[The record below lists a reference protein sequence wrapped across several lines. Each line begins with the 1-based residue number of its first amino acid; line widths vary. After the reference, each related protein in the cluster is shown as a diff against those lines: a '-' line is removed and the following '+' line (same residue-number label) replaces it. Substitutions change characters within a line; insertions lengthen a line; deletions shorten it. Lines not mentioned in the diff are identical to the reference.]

1 MSPMLLRL
9 LVTGVLLLPGC
20 TVIAPEGDGLY
31 KGLGGEAGITEIV
44 DAFLGELSEDQDV
57 LPLFANTDIERFR
70 EKLIE
75 LLCDTAGGPCTY
87 SGDSMRDT
95 HRGMQISRAQFN
107 SVVEDLIRAME
118 HEQVPVGAQNE
129 LLRRL
134 AAMYGDIVY
143 L

>member
-1 MSPMLLRL
+1 ME
-9 LVTGVLLLPGC
+9 TTC
-20 TVIAPEGDGLY
+20 TRAS
-31 KGLGGEAGITEIV
+31 GGEAGITEIV
-44 DAFLGELSEDQDV
+44 DAFLVELSEDQDV
-57 LPLFANTDIERFR
+57 LPLFAHTDIERFR

-118 HEQVPVGAQNE
+118 REQVPVGAQNE

-134 AAMYGDIVY
+134 AAMYEDIVY

>member
-1 MSPMLLRL
+1 MLLRL
-9 LVTGVLLLPGC
+9 LMTTILLLPGC
-20 TVIAPEGDGLY
+20 TVIAPDGGDNLY
-31 KGLGGEAGITEIV
+31 TGLGGETGITEIV
-44 DAFLGELSEDQDV
+44 DAFLVELSEDQDV
-57 LPLFANTDIERFR
+57 LPLFAHTDIERFR

-118 HEQVPVGAQNE
+118 REQVPVGAQNE

-134 AAMYGDIVY
+134 AAMYEDIVY

>member
-1 MSPMLLRL
+1 VKGMLRRL
-9 LVTGVLLLPGC
+9 VFASLLILSGC
-20 TVIAPEGDGLY
+20 AVFAPSGDDLY
-31 KGLGGEAGITEIV
+31 RNLGSEAGISAIV
-44 DAFLGELSEDQDV
+44 DAFLHELAENERV

-75 LLCDTAGGPCTY
+75 QLCDTAGGPCTY
-87 SGDSMRDT
+87 SGDSMRDV

-107 SVVEDLIRAME
+107 SVVEDLIRAMQR
-118 HEQVPVGAQNE
+118 EQVPVAAQNE

-134 AAMYGDIVY
+134 AGMYGDIVH